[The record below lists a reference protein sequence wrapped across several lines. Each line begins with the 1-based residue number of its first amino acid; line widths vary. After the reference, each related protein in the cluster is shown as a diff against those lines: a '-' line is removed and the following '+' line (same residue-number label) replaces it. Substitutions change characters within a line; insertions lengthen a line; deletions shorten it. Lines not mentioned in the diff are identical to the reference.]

1 MNKLEERIIEEL
13 LDTIKRLKS
22 DISVINEAY
31 CELQDEYEALELEN
45 KSLDG
50 DIEQWREDYFE
61 LKDKYDELFIY
72 YNELDELMH
81 EECMNEE

>member
-45 KSLDG
+45 KSLD
-50 DIEQWREDYFE
+50 DDRDKWMDSYIE

-72 YNELDELMH
+72 YNELVDCMDE
-81 EECMNEE
+81 E

>member
-1 MNKLEERIIEEL
+1 MNERIIEEL
-13 LDTIKRLKS
+13 LDTIDRLKS
-22 DISVINEAY
+22 DLSVINEAY

-45 KSLDG
+45 KSLD
-50 DIEQWREDYFE
+50 DDRNKWMDNYIE

>member
-31 CELQDEYEALELEN
+31 CELQDEYEALELA
-45 KSLDG
+45 LDA
-50 DIEQWREDYFE
+50 E
-61 LKDKYDELFIY
+61 LGNQGKITRDNTTDRRI
-72 YNELDELMH
+72 
-81 EECMNEE
+81 

>member
-1 MNKLEERIIEEL
+1 MNERIIEEL
-13 LDTIKRLKS
+13 LDTIDRLKS

-50 DIEQWREDYFE
+50 EIDQWKDDYFE
-61 LKDKYDELFIY
+61 LQGKYDELFIY
-72 YNELDELMH
+72 YNELVDCMDE
-81 EECMNEE
+81 E

>member
-1 MNKLEERIIEEL
+1 MNERIIMEL

-45 KSLDG
+45 KSLD
-50 DIEQWREDYFE
+50 DDRDKWMDSYIE

-72 YNELDELMH
+72 YNELEELMH